1 MPQLAPPV
9 AQVGSNGPKRH
20 MRVAPSPHPA
30 DAKTLLRKALR
41 AKRRALPKAEHAA
54 RSGLAAKFIT
64 RLAQFASGR
73 RIALTLSFDRE
84 IDTAALIAAA
94 RRRGVRLYTPVVV
107 DKRHARLRFYL
118 LEKDTRCGT
127 YGILVP
133 RRMIRPVSPRWFDLI
148 VVPLVGVD
156 PGGRRLGL
164 GGGYYDA
171 AMAFRRRR
179 KCWRG
184 PRLVGFAFDC
194 QRAETVYAESWDLK
208 LDDLAT
214 ESGLRHYREETP

>member
-20 MRVAPSPHPA
+20 MRVAPSPHPP
-30 DAKTLLRKALR
+30 DAKLELRKTLR
-41 AKRRALPKAEHAA
+41 ARRRALSVSERAE
-54 RSGLAAKFIT
+54 RSGLATKFIT

-84 IDTAALIAAA
+84 IDTSALIAAA

-107 DKRHARLRFYL
+107 DKRHARLRFYP
-118 LEKDTRCGT
+118 LEKNTRPGT

-133 RRMIRPVSPRWFDLI
+133 RRMRRPVSPRWFDLI

-156 PGGRRLGL
+156 PGGRRLGM

-171 AMAFRRRR
+171 AMAFRRLRIG
-179 KCWRG
+179 WRG

>member
-30 DAKTLLRKALR
+30 DDKSLLRKALR
-41 AKRRALPKAEHAA
+41 AKRRGLPTALHAA
-54 RSGLAAKFIT
+54 RSALATRYIT
-64 RLAQFASGR
+64 RLPQFASGR
-73 RIALTLSFDRE
+73 RVALTLSFDRE

-94 RRRGVRLYTPVVV
+94 RRRGVRLYSPVIV
-107 DKRHARLRFYL
+107 DKRHSRLRFYPL
-118 LEKDTRCGT
+118 DQDTRRGT

-133 RRMIRPVSPRWFDLI
+133 RRMQHPLSPRWFDLI

-156 PGGRRLGL
+156 AKGRRLGM
-164 GGGYYDA
+164 GGGFYDT
-171 AMAFRRRR
+171 AMAFRRQRQS
-179 KCWRG
+179 WRG

-194 QRAETVYAESWDLK
+194 QRTTSVYAEAWDLK

-214 ESGLRHYREETP
+214 ESGLHHYREETP

>member
-20 MRVAPSPHPA
+20 MRVAPSPPPA
-30 DAKTLLRKALR
+30 DDKTLLRKALR
-41 AKRRALPKAEHAA
+41 AKRRALSALQHAA
-54 RSGLAAKFIT
+54 RSALATKFIT
-64 RLAQFASGR
+64 RLPQFASGR

-94 RRRGVRLYTPVVV
+94 RRRGVRLYSPVII
-107 DKRHARLRFYL
+107 DKRHSRLRFYP
-118 LEKDTRCGT
+118 LEKNTRRGT

-133 RRMIRPVSPRWFDLI
+133 HRMHHPVSPRWFDLI

-156 PGGRRLGL
+156 GNGRRLGM
-164 GGGYYDA
+164 GGGFYDTA
-171 AMAFRRRR
+171 TGFRRQR
-179 KCWRG
+179 KAWRG

-194 QRAETVYAESWDLK
+194 QRAASVYAESWDLK

-214 ESGLRHYREETP
+214 ESGLHHFREETP

>member
-20 MRVAPSPHPA
+20 MRVAPSPHSVDPKA
-30 DAKTLLRKALR
+30 LLRRALR
-41 AKRRALPKAEHAA
+41 AKRRALPEAEHAA
-54 RSGLAAKFIT
+54 RSALATKFIT

-94 RRRGVRLYTPVVV
+94 RKRGARLYTPVIV
-107 DKRHARLRFYL
+107 DKRRSRLRFYP
-118 LEKDTRCGT
+118 LEKHTRRGT

-133 RRMIRPVSPRWFDLI
+133 TRMRRPVSPRWFDLI

-156 PGGRRLGL
+156 PNGRRLGM

-171 AMAFRRRR
+171 AMAFRRQRR
-179 KCWRG
+179 YWRG

-194 QRAETVYAESWDLK
+194 QRAESVHADAWDLK

-214 ESGLRHYREETP
+214 ESGLHHY